1 MHWNWLRKNTSSA
14 SPLALRKA
22 SCDAPVQNIAL
33 LDGGYF
39 DVLRIRAVPGCR
51 FSREV
56 DTHEDLIGGGAHTVR
71 RLS

>member
-1 MHWNWLRKNTSSA
+1 
-14 SPLALRKA
+14 LRKA

-39 DVLRIRAVPGCR
+39 DVLRIRAVPGCQ

-56 DTHEDLIGGGAHTVR
+56 DTHEDLIGGGAHTV
-71 RLS
+71 SD